1 MAGQVQHQYNFFEAV
16 WYLNKID
23 IMTTRQKIIQ
33 TLKNRLKKEPTKN
46 VFFFVSTKFITQ
58 CFLDP
63 PTTQDFN
70 LSLVYFLGK

>member
-1 MAGQVQHQYNFFEAV
+1 
-16 WYLNKID
+16 
-23 IMTTRQKIIQ
+23 MTTRQKIIQ

>member
-1 MAGQVQHQYNFFEAV
+1 MIIFRIISPSCQPDSVQTESP
-16 WYLNKID
+16 KS
-23 IMTTRQKIIQ
+23 
-33 TLKNRLKKEPTKN
+33 LKKEPTKKC
-46 VFFFVSTKFITQ
+46 VFFVSTKFITQ